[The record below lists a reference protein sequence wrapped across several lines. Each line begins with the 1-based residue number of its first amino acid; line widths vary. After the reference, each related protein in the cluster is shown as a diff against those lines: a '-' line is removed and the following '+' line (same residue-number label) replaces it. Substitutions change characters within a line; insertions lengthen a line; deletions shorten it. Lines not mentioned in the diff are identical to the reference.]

1 MPNFSDRFKPIEEEV
16 KKVSVIKKSED
27 LIKEASEKILNLQS
41 GREVPIR
48 TRYDHLND
56 NLLGGLY
63 NGIIL
68 TIAALSGFG
77 KTTILKHIED
87 DIFNKALNPHCDEV
101 VLLKCN
107 YEMTTFNLL
116 LRRLKEGLKMKM
128 KTILTKT
135 FTENELAGFNDILLA
150 ESHPNIFYIEKP
162 LTPKEWYE
170 TVREFIL
177 QNQDKKSICISI
189 DHLALTKDTGN
200 KKQAMDEMLDY
211 MNDLKKEF
219 SNVFFII
226 LSQMNRELEMRSD
239 INHMQPKASDLY
251 NSSNIMFISDVVLII
266 HNPFRLGIN
275 KYMLFAP
282 SRYPHLKDFMID
294 PNRDKTNFETKNAIM
309 WHYIKIRQDDA
320 DPEEEKDNT
329 LYIERLYAVTVKQ
342 FETEYKVSKLAKQE
356 LPKYGH
362 EDKNLLWDDLPTK
375 QVEQDED
382 DDEYPF

>member
-1 MPNFSDRFKPIEEEV
+1 MPNFSDRFKPIGEEV
-16 KKVSVIKKSED
+16 KKVSVIKRSED
-27 LIKEASEKILNLQS
+27 LIKEASAKILNLQS
-41 GREVPIR
+41 GREVPIK

-63 NGIIL
+63 NGVIV

-87 DIFNKALNPHCDEV
+87 DIFNKALNPHCDDI

-128 KTILTKT
+128 KTILTQA
-135 FTENELAGFNDILLA
+135 FSEHEMDSFNDIVLT

-162 LTPKEWYE
+162 LSPREWYD

-177 QNQDKKSICISI
+177 ENQDKKSICISI

-211 MNDLKKEF
+211 MNEFKKEF

-226 LSQMNRELEMRSD
+226 LSQMNRELEMRND
-239 INHMQPKASDLY
+239 INHMSPKASDLY

-275 KYMLFAP
+275 KYMLFPP
-282 SRYPHLKDFMID
+282 SRYPHLQDFMID

-309 WHYIKIRQDDA
+309 WHYIKIRQDDK

-329 LYIERLYAVTVKQ
+329 LYIERLYATTRKQ
-342 FETEYKVSKLAKQE
+342 FETEYKVSKIKQE
-356 LPKYGH
+356 LPKYSH
-362 EDKNLLWDDLPTK
+362 EDKNMLWDDNPPVAPT
-375 QVEQDED
+375 EED